1 MLTPCLCLSGAFA
14 GLCAVGQVYAPYGG
28 VFEGAV
34 ICRRALL
41 MSTDSSE
48 SSAADAG
55 PSRDLSKQGG
65 VVAGMTLASRISGFV
80 RDVVLSNFFGATGVA
95 DAFFVAFRI
104 PNFFR
109 RLFAEGAFS
118 QAFVPV
124 ASGYVERG
132 DRAALVRFVKV
143 MGGDFALLLTII
155 SVLGVFA
162 ADWLIALFAPG
173 FWNDDGRLTLAGDM
187 LRVTFPYLGF
197 ISLTAFAAGL
207 LNSHHHY
214 AVPAFTPVLLNLCLI
229 AAALWGT
236 PLFAEP
242 VMALAWGVLVAG
254 IVQWLFQLPALARI
268 ELLVTPVINWQHEGV
283 RRVGKLML
291 PAVFAASVSQ
301 INALVGTILASL
313 LVTGSISW
321 LYYSD
326 RLLELPIGLVAIAI
340 GTVLLPNL
348 SRLHAAGSTEQFSRS
363 LEWGMRMGALFGA
376 PAAAALYLLALP
388 LITTIFFHGAMTR
401 LDPSQRGILASATR
415 DARPGPGRDVE
426 LEQGRIRRYSR
437 RPGLVSRGLAT
448 HGFWS
453 DRLGTSAPRAN
464 PGGQTRQC
472 APCVPH
478 HQAFPAGCPGFWQ
491 PLASGDG
498 QEAFASIGPIRRL
511 AGLVDPGAAPGGV
524 CRRERPPRGSPGARG
539 PRRGIRRCG
548 PGQGPGEGD
557 RANPRD
563 RPRAAGEGLRRR
575 RHRGRR
581 RDDPRRDTEPAPGRG
596 ARGPVRRRG
605 RVPAPRVHRRIVP

>member
-1 MLTPCLCLSGAFA
+1 
-14 GLCAVGQVYAPYGG
+14 
-28 VFEGAV
+28 
-34 ICRRALL
+34 

-155 SVLGVFA
+155 CVLGVFA

-173 FWNDDGRLTLAGDM
+173 FWNDDGRLALAGDM

-254 IVQWLFQLPALARI
+254 VVQWLFQLPALARI

-388 LITTIFFHGAMTR
+388 LITTIFFHGAMTA
-401 LDPSQRGILASATR
+401 LDVKMSALA
-415 DARPGPGRDVE
+415 
-426 LEQGRIRRYSR
+426 LEGFSLGLLGFVAVKIVAPAYFSR
-437 RPGLVSRGLAT
+437 QDTTTPFHIAVVAVVVNLVLAVAVFWWFGHVGLAFAT
-448 HGFWS
+448 SVSALVQAYLLIRGVVRDGSYQPTRELGGFLA
-453 DRLGTSAPRAN
+453 RVALGCVLM
-464 PGGQTRQC
+464 GGALWWLVPPADTWLEMSKSTQVVQL
-472 APCVPH
+472 ALACVGGGGLYGVVLLLCGVR
-478 HQAFPAGCPGFWQ
+478 PAD
-491 PLASGDG
+491 L
-498 QEAFASIGPIRRL
+498 
-511 AGLVDPGAAPGGV
+511 
-524 CRRERPPRGSPGARG
+524 
-539 PRRGIRRCG
+539 
-548 PGQGPGEGD
+548 
-557 RANPRD
+557 
-563 RPRAAGEGLRRR
+563 
-575 RHRGRR
+575 RHRVGS
-581 RDDPRRDTEPAPGRG
+581 
-596 ARGPVRRRG
+596 
-605 RVPAPRVHRRIVP
+605 